1 VVNTW
6 TLDRII
12 QNPRLRPLHRAAYRL
27 LAWRQRDTFA
37 IDIDTSD
44 IGFFGQLNWCLY
56 SFAHC
61 EAAGL
66 RPSVR
71 LVGHSYSNLAKH
83 DWLHDYFEDVTA
95 LGNERAGRRMRITH
109 IEQTDLGNYSA
120 GITLERAN
128 GLLRRYLRVRPS
140 IQRYVDDFVAKHFAA
155 GATLGAHYRGTD
167 KSMEAT
173 PVPWESYAA
182 AAERYAA
189 RDCLKV
195 IFVAS
200 DDPGFSVW
208 MAQRFA
214 GRFEVVAHDD
224 QERSDGSLPIHR
236 TPTGDRQLKGFEAL
250 VNCLLLSRCDALI
263 RSASFL
269 SGWSS
274 VFNPALP
281 VTMLNKPFESKL
293 WFPDREVVKRS
304 DESLL
309 SPAGRQ

>member
-1 VVNTW
+1 VTTW

-12 QNPRLRPLHRAAYRL
+12 HSRRLRPLHRAAYRL
-27 LAWRQRDTFA
+27 LTWRQRDIFA

-44 IGFFGQLNWCLY
+44 SGFFAQLNWCLY

-66 RPSVR
+66 SPSVR
-71 LVGHSYSNLAKH
+71 LVGHTYSNLAKH
-83 DWLHDYFEDVTA
+83 DWLHDYFEDVTS
-95 LGNERAGRRMRITH
+95 LGNERAGRRLRITH
-109 IEQTDLGNYSA
+109 IEQTDLGRYSA

-140 IQRYVDDFVAKHFAA
+140 IQRYVDDFAAKHFTA

-173 PVPWESYAA
+173 PVPWESF
-182 AAERYAA
+182 AAEVERHAA
-189 RDCLKV
+189 RSCLKI

-214 GRFEVVAHDD
+214 GRFQVVAHDD
-224 QERSDGSLPIHR
+224 QERGDGSLPIHR
-236 TPTGDRQLKGFEAL
+236 APTGDRQLKGFEAL

-281 VTMLNKPFESKL
+281 VTMLNMPFRSKL

-304 DESLL
+304 DELR
-309 SPAGRQ
+309 PAGRQ

>member
-1 VVNTW
+1 VTTS

-12 QNPRLRPLHRAAYRL
+12 HNVRLRPLHRAAYRL
-27 LAWRQRDTFA
+27 LTWRRRDPFA
-37 IDIDTSD
+37 IDIDSSD
-44 IGFFGQLNWCLY
+44 SGFFAQLNWCLY

-71 LVGHSYSNLAKH
+71 LVGNTYSNLAKH
-83 DWLHDYFEDVTA
+83 DWLHDYFEDVTS
-95 LGNERAGRRMRITH
+95 LDNEREGRRLRITH
-109 IEQTDLGNYSA
+109 IEETDLGKYSV

-173 PVPWESYAA
+173 PVPWESFAA
-182 AAERYAA
+182 AAEKHAA
-189 RDCLKV
+189 RDRLKV

-208 MAQRFA
+208 MAERFA

-224 QERSDGSLPIHR
+224 QDRSDGSLPIHR
-236 TPTGDRQLKGFEAL
+236 TLTGDRQLKGFEAL

-274 VFNPALP
+274 VFNPGLP
-281 VTMLNKPFESKL
+281 VTMLNRPVESKL
-293 WFPDREVVKRS
+293 WFPDREVLKRS

-309 SPAGRQ
+309 HLTARQ

>member
-1 VVNTW
+1 VTTV

-12 QNPRLRPLHRAAYRL
+12 HNRRLRPLHRAVYRL
-27 LAWRQRDTFA
+27 LKWRQRETFA

-44 IGFFGQLNWCLY
+44 SGFFAQLNWCLY

-66 RPSVR
+66 TPSVR
-71 LVGHSYSNLAKH
+71 LVGHTYSNLAKH

-95 LGNERAGRRMRITH
+95 LGNERAGRRLRITH
-109 IEQTDLGNYSA
+109 IEQTDLGSYSA

-128 GLLRRYLRVRPS
+128 SLMRRYLRVRPS

-173 PVPWESYAA
+173 PVPWESFAA
-182 AAERYAA
+182 AAERHAA

-208 MAQRFA
+208 MTQRFA

-236 TPTGDRQLKGFEAL
+236 TLTGDRQLKGYEAL

-281 VTMLNKPFESKL
+281 VTMLNRPFESKL

-309 SPAGRQ
+309 RPAGRQ

>member
-1 VVNTW
+1 MTTW

-12 QNPRLRPLHRAAYRL
+12 HHRRMRPLHRAAYRL
-27 LAWRQRDTFA
+27 HTWHQGDTFA
-37 IDIDTSD
+37 IDIDTND
-44 IGFFGQLNWCLY
+44 IGFFAQLNWCLY

-61 EAAGL
+61 EAVGL
-66 RPSVR
+66 IPRVR
-71 LVGHSYSNLAKH
+71 LVGHTYSNLANH

-95 LGNERAGRRMRITH
+95 RGNERTGRHLHITH
-109 IEQTDLGNYSA
+109 IEQTDLGRYSA
-120 GITLERAN
+120 GFTLERAN

-140 IQRYVDDFVAKHFAA
+140 IQHYVDDFVAKHFAA

-167 KSMEAT
+167 KSVEAT
-173 PVPWESYAA
+173 PVSWESFAA

-189 RDCLKV
+189 RNCLKV

-236 TPTGDRQLKGFEAL
+236 TLMGDRHLKGFEAL
-250 VNCLLLSRCDALI
+250 VNCLLLSRCDTLI

-281 VTMLNKPFESKL
+281 VTMLNRPFESSL
-293 WFPDREVVKRS
+293 WFPDREVLKRS

-309 SPAGRQ
+309 GPAGRQ

>member
-1 VVNTW
+1 MR

-12 QNPRLRPLHRAAYRL
+12 NNRRLLPLRRAAYRL
-27 LAWRQRDTFA
+27 RTWRQRDTFA
-37 IDIDTSD
+37 IDIDTND
-44 IGFFGQLNWCLY
+44 IGFFAQLNWCLY
-56 SFAHC
+56 GFAHC
-61 EAAGL
+61 ETVGL
-66 RPSVR
+66 SPSVR
-71 LVGHSYSNLAKH
+71 LVGDTYSNLAKH
-83 DWLHDYFEDVTA
+83 DWLHDYFEDVVA
-95 LGNERAGRRMRITH
+95 LGNERADHRLRITH
-109 IEQTDLGNYSA
+109 IEQTDLGRYSA
-120 GITLERAN
+120 GLTLEKAN
-128 GLLRRYLRVRPS
+128 TLLSRYLRVRPS

-155 GATLGAHYRGTD
+155 RATLGAHYRGTD

-173 PVPWESYAA
+173 PVPWESFAET
-182 AAERYAA
+182 AERYAA
-189 RDCLKV
+189 RNCLKV

-214 GRFEVVAHDD
+214 GQFQIVAHDD
-224 QERSDGSLPIHR
+224 QERSDGRLPIHR
-236 TPTGDRQLKGFEAL
+236 TLAGDRQLKGFEAL

-281 VTMLNKPFESKL
+281 VTMMNRPFESKL
-293 WFPDREVVKRS
+293 WFPDREVVKGS

-309 SPAGRQ
+309 LPAGD